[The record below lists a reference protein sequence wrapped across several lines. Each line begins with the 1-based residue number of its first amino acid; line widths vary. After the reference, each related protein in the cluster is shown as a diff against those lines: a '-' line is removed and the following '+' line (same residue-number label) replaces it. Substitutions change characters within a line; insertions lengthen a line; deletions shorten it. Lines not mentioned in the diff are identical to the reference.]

1 MNYMVVSGLGLTKMD
16 VVIIF
21 VFVCVMSLLFHLFKL
36 IFVCYPFFFF

>member
-21 VFVCVMSLLFHLFKL
+21 VCVMYVLCLYYSTYLS
-36 IFVCYPFFFF
+36 

>member
-21 VFVCVMSLLFHLFKL
+21 VCVMSLLFHLFKL
-36 IFVCYPFFFF
+36 IFVCYLFFFF

>member
-21 VFVCVMSLLFHLFKL
+21 VCVMSLLFHLF
-36 IFVCYPFFFF
+36 VCVIYFLT